1 MKRIWEG
8 NCLGC
13 RMSVELDADK
23 LRVFRIDN
31 TLYPYEVRDVAPIV
45 IQRAAIE
52 LAMELEELK
61 ARASI

>member
-1 MKRIWEG
+1 
-8 NCLGC
+8 
-13 RMSVELDADK
+13 MSVELDADK